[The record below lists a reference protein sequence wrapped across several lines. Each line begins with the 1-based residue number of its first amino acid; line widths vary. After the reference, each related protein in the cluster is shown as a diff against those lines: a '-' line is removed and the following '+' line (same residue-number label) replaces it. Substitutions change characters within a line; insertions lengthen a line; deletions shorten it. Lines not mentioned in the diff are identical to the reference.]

1 MSNARILVVDDD
13 QVIQQ
18 LLKVNLELEGY
29 AVEVASDGEE
39 ALVLFDR
46 FRPDLVLLDIMMPK
60 LDGWEVARRL
70 AGTTGGPVPIVLLS
84 ARAQESDVQKGN
96 DLGVAAYVTKPFDPI
111 QLLHLVAG
119 IIAQQDRG
127 AATPGALALDPADTP
142 EPALE
147 RPRLPGHGD
156 WAPNVAMVL
165 AKAAKAPPRAVAE
178 AIVAHLEPPDWVA
191 GVEVAGPGFVNVRL
205 DQTWFAALVR
215 RVLAAGESFGT
226 IDL

>member
-39 ALVLFDR
+39 ALVMFDR

-70 AGTTGGPVPIVLLS
+70 AGITGGPVPIVLLS
-84 ARAQESDVQKGN
+84 ARAQESDVQRGN

-127 AATPGALALDPADTP
+127 APTPGVP
-142 EPALE
+142 
-147 RPRLPGHGD
+147 
-156 WAPNVAMVL
+156 
-165 AKAAKAPPRAVAE
+165 
-178 AIVAHLEPPDWVA
+178 
-191 GVEVAGPGFVNVRL
+191 
-205 DQTWFAALVR
+205 
-215 RVLAAGESFGT
+215 
-226 IDL
+226 

>member
-39 ALVLFDR
+39 ALALFDR
-46 FRPDLVLLDIMMPK
+46 FHPDLVLLDIMMPK

-70 AGTTGGPVPIVLLS
+70 AGTTGGPPPIVLLS

-119 IIAQQDRG
+119 IIAQQNRG
-127 AATPGALALDPADTP
+127 AATPGVP
-142 EPALE
+142 
-147 RPRLPGHGD
+147 
-156 WAPNVAMVL
+156 
-165 AKAAKAPPRAVAE
+165 
-178 AIVAHLEPPDWVA
+178 
-191 GVEVAGPGFVNVRL
+191 
-205 DQTWFAALVR
+205 
-215 RVLAAGESFGT
+215 
-226 IDL
+226 

>member
-39 ALVLFDR
+39 ALALFDR
-46 FRPDLVLLDIMMPK
+46 FHPDLVLLDIMMPK

-70 AGTTGGPVPIVLLS
+70 AGTTGGPPPIVLLS

-127 AATPGALALDPADTP
+127 AATPG
-142 EPALE
+142 
-147 RPRLPGHGD
+147 
-156 WAPNVAMVL
+156 V
-165 AKAAKAPPRAVAE
+165 
-178 AIVAHLEPPDWVA
+178 
-191 GVEVAGPGFVNVRL
+191 
-205 DQTWFAALVR
+205 
-215 RVLAAGESFGT
+215 S
-226 IDL
+226 

>member
-70 AGTTGGPVPIVLLS
+70 AGTTGGPPPIVLLS

-127 AATPGALALDPADTP
+127 APTPG
-142 EPALE
+142 
-147 RPRLPGHGD
+147 
-156 WAPNVAMVL
+156 V
-165 AKAAKAPPRAVAE
+165 
-178 AIVAHLEPPDWVA
+178 
-191 GVEVAGPGFVNVRL
+191 
-205 DQTWFAALVR
+205 
-215 RVLAAGESFGT
+215 S
-226 IDL
+226 

>member
-70 AGTTGGPVPIVLLS
+70 AVIPGGPVPIVLLS

-127 AATPGALALDPADTP
+127 AATPGVP
-142 EPALE
+142 
-147 RPRLPGHGD
+147 
-156 WAPNVAMVL
+156 
-165 AKAAKAPPRAVAE
+165 
-178 AIVAHLEPPDWVA
+178 
-191 GVEVAGPGFVNVRL
+191 
-205 DQTWFAALVR
+205 
-215 RVLAAGESFGT
+215 
-226 IDL
+226 

>member
-39 ALVLFDR
+39 ALVLFDQ

-70 AGTTGGPVPIVLLS
+70 AGTKGGPVPIVLLS

-127 AATPGALALDPADTP
+127 AATPGVP
-142 EPALE
+142 
-147 RPRLPGHGD
+147 
-156 WAPNVAMVL
+156 
-165 AKAAKAPPRAVAE
+165 
-178 AIVAHLEPPDWVA
+178 
-191 GVEVAGPGFVNVRL
+191 
-205 DQTWFAALVR
+205 
-215 RVLAAGESFGT
+215 
-226 IDL
+226 

>member
-39 ALVLFDR
+39 ALMLFDR
-46 FRPDLVLLDIMMPK
+46 FQPDLVLLDIMMPK

-70 AGTTGGPVPIVLLS
+70 AETTGGRVPIVLLS

-127 AATPGALALDPADTP
+127 AATPGVP
-142 EPALE
+142 
-147 RPRLPGHGD
+147 
-156 WAPNVAMVL
+156 
-165 AKAAKAPPRAVAE
+165 
-178 AIVAHLEPPDWVA
+178 
-191 GVEVAGPGFVNVRL
+191 
-205 DQTWFAALVR
+205 
-215 RVLAAGESFGT
+215 
-226 IDL
+226 

>member
-39 ALVLFDR
+39 ALALFDR

-70 AGTTGGPVPIVLLS
+70 AGTTGGPPPIVLLS

-127 AATPGALALDPADTP
+127 AATPGVP
-142 EPALE
+142 
-147 RPRLPGHGD
+147 
-156 WAPNVAMVL
+156 
-165 AKAAKAPPRAVAE
+165 
-178 AIVAHLEPPDWVA
+178 
-191 GVEVAGPGFVNVRL
+191 
-205 DQTWFAALVR
+205 
-215 RVLAAGESFGT
+215 
-226 IDL
+226 

>member
-1 MSNARILVVDDD
+1 MSNPRILVVDDD

-46 FRPDLVLLDIMMPK
+46 FQPDLVLLDIMMPK

-70 AGTTGGPVPIVLLS
+70 AGTTGGQVPIVLLS

-127 AATPGALALDPADTP
+127 AATPG
-142 EPALE
+142 
-147 RPRLPGHGD
+147 
-156 WAPNVAMVL
+156 V
-165 AKAAKAPPRAVAE
+165 
-178 AIVAHLEPPDWVA
+178 
-191 GVEVAGPGFVNVRL
+191 
-205 DQTWFAALVR
+205 
-215 RVLAAGESFGT
+215 S
-226 IDL
+226 

>member
-46 FRPDLVLLDIMMPK
+46 FQPDLVLLDIMMPK

-70 AGTTGGPVPIVLLS
+70 AGATGGPPPIVLLS

-127 AATPGALALDPADTP
+127 AATPGVP
-142 EPALE
+142 
-147 RPRLPGHGD
+147 
-156 WAPNVAMVL
+156 
-165 AKAAKAPPRAVAE
+165 
-178 AIVAHLEPPDWVA
+178 
-191 GVEVAGPGFVNVRL
+191 
-205 DQTWFAALVR
+205 
-215 RVLAAGESFGT
+215 
-226 IDL
+226 

>member
-29 AVEVASDGEE
+29 AVEVAADGEE
-39 ALVLFDR
+39 ALVSFDR
-46 FRPDLVLLDIMMPK
+46 FHPDLVLLDIMMPK

-70 AGTTGGPVPIVLLS
+70 AGTAGGPVPIVLLS

-127 AATPGALALDPADTP
+127 APTPGAP
-142 EPALE
+142 
-147 RPRLPGHGD
+147 
-156 WAPNVAMVL
+156 
-165 AKAAKAPPRAVAE
+165 
-178 AIVAHLEPPDWVA
+178 
-191 GVEVAGPGFVNVRL
+191 
-205 DQTWFAALVR
+205 
-215 RVLAAGESFGT
+215 
-226 IDL
+226 

>member
-1 MSNARILVVDDD
+1 MSNPRILVVDDD

-39 ALVLFDR
+39 ALVLFDQ
-46 FRPDLVLLDIMMPK
+46 FQPDLVLLDIMMPK

-70 AGTTGGPVPIVLLS
+70 AGITGITGGPVPIVLLS

-127 AATPGALALDPADTP
+127 AATPG
-142 EPALE
+142 
-147 RPRLPGHGD
+147 
-156 WAPNVAMVL
+156 V
-165 AKAAKAPPRAVAE
+165 
-178 AIVAHLEPPDWVA
+178 
-191 GVEVAGPGFVNVRL
+191 
-205 DQTWFAALVR
+205 
-215 RVLAAGESFGT
+215 S
-226 IDL
+226 

>member
-1 MSNARILVVDDD
+1 MASVLIVEDEVNLANG
-13 QVIQQ
+13 IQF
-18 LLKVNLELEGY
+18 NLELEGY

-39 ALVLFDR
+39 ALVLFDQ
-46 FRPDLVLLDIMMPK
+46 FHPDLVLLDIMMPK

-127 AATPGALALDPADTP
+127 AATPG
-142 EPALE
+142 
-147 RPRLPGHGD
+147 
-156 WAPNVAMVL
+156 V
-165 AKAAKAPPRAVAE
+165 
-178 AIVAHLEPPDWVA
+178 
-191 GVEVAGPGFVNVRL
+191 
-205 DQTWFAALVR
+205 
-215 RVLAAGESFGT
+215 S
-226 IDL
+226 

>member
-29 AVEVASDGEE
+29 TVEVASDGEE

-70 AGTTGGPVPIVLLS
+70 AGTTGGPPPIVLLS

-127 AATPGALALDPADTP
+127 AATPGVP
-142 EPALE
+142 
-147 RPRLPGHGD
+147 
-156 WAPNVAMVL
+156 
-165 AKAAKAPPRAVAE
+165 
-178 AIVAHLEPPDWVA
+178 
-191 GVEVAGPGFVNVRL
+191 
-205 DQTWFAALVR
+205 
-215 RVLAAGESFGT
+215 
-226 IDL
+226 

>member
-46 FRPDLVLLDIMMPK
+46 FQPDLVLLDIMMPK

-70 AGTTGGPVPIVLLS
+70 AGTAGGPVPIVLLS

-127 AATPGALALDPADTP
+127 AATPGVP
-142 EPALE
+142 
-147 RPRLPGHGD
+147 
-156 WAPNVAMVL
+156 
-165 AKAAKAPPRAVAE
+165 
-178 AIVAHLEPPDWVA
+178 
-191 GVEVAGPGFVNVRL
+191 
-205 DQTWFAALVR
+205 
-215 RVLAAGESFGT
+215 
-226 IDL
+226 

>member
-39 ALVLFDR
+39 ALVLFGR

-70 AGTTGGPVPIVLLS
+70 AGTTGGPPPIVLLS

-127 AATPGALALDPADTP
+127 AATPGVP
-142 EPALE
+142 
-147 RPRLPGHGD
+147 
-156 WAPNVAMVL
+156 
-165 AKAAKAPPRAVAE
+165 
-178 AIVAHLEPPDWVA
+178 
-191 GVEVAGPGFVNVRL
+191 
-205 DQTWFAALVR
+205 
-215 RVLAAGESFGT
+215 
-226 IDL
+226 

>member
-1 MSNARILVVDDD
+1 
-13 QVIQQ
+13 
-18 LLKVNLELEGY
+18 LEGY

-46 FRPDLVLLDIMMPK
+46 FQPDLVLLDIMMPK

-127 AATPGALALDPADTP
+127 AATPG
-142 EPALE
+142 
-147 RPRLPGHGD
+147 
-156 WAPNVAMVL
+156 V
-165 AKAAKAPPRAVAE
+165 
-178 AIVAHLEPPDWVA
+178 
-191 GVEVAGPGFVNVRL
+191 
-205 DQTWFAALVR
+205 
-215 RVLAAGESFGT
+215 S
-226 IDL
+226 

>member
-70 AGTTGGPVPIVLLS
+70 AGTTGGPPPIVLLS

-127 AATPGALALDPADTP
+127 AATPG
-142 EPALE
+142 
-147 RPRLPGHGD
+147 
-156 WAPNVAMVL
+156 V
-165 AKAAKAPPRAVAE
+165 
-178 AIVAHLEPPDWVA
+178 
-191 GVEVAGPGFVNVRL
+191 
-205 DQTWFAALVR
+205 
-215 RVLAAGESFGT
+215 S
-226 IDL
+226 